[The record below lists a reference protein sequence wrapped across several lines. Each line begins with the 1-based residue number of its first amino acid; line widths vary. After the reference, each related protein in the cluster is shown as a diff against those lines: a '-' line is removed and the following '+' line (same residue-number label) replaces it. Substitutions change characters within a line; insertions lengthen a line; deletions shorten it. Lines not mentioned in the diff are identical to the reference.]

1 MTESIDASVVIPTH
15 TERRWASLV
24 RTVTSAQAQTLA
36 PAEIIVVV
44 DHNPELFERVKS
56 EFPGITVLEN
66 TSVRGASGNR
76 NTGAF
81 HSRSELIAF
90 LDDDTVA
97 HPTWLAN
104 LAAPFGDPTVVGAGG
119 MIVPAWERTR
129 PSWMPDELLW
139 TVGVSYAGMPTSV
152 AEIRNVWSASMM
164 IRRDAFLK
172 VGGFRVGF
180 GKLGDQ
186 NRPED
191 TELCLRISAETG
203 GHWMYVPDSVIEHDV
218 PLDRSTF
225 RFFLRR
231 CYAEG
236 RGKVQMAGLLSR
248 DQKLGAE
255 QDYLRRTLPRA
266 VAKNIADA
274 SRGRGGFHA
283 LRAATLIA
291 AVAAAGFG
299 GGVETVAGRSA
310 AETTAATAKTETA
323 SR

>member
-1 MTESIDASVVIPTH
+1 MADSIDVSVVIPTH
-15 TERRWASLV
+15 SERRWASLC
-24 RTVTSAQAQTLA
+24 RTVASAQAQLVT
-36 PAEIIVVV
+36 PVEIIVVV
-44 DHNPELFERVKS
+44 DHNPELFERAKG
-56 EFPGITVLEN
+56 EFAGVTVLEN
-66 TSVRGASGNR
+66 ESAQGASGNR

-81 HSRSELIAF
+81 HARSELIAF

-97 HPTWLAN
+97 HPTWLGH
-104 LAAPFGDPTVVGAGG
+104 LAAPFSDPAVVGAGG
-119 MIVPAWERTR
+119 LIVPAWADHR
-129 PSWMPDELLW
+129 PSWLPDELLW
-139 TVGVSYAGMPTSV
+139 TVGVSYAGMPTSI

-164 IRRDAFLK
+164 IRREAFER

-231 CYAEG
+231 CFAEG
-236 RGKVQMAGLLSR
+236 RGKVQMAGLLPR

-266 VAKNIADA
+266 VARNIKAA
-274 SRGRGGFHA
+274 TLGRGGYHA
-283 LRAATLIA
+283 LRAVTVIA
-291 AVAAAGFG
+291 AVAAAGVG
-299 GGVETVAGRSA
+299 GGVEAL
-310 AETTAATAKTETA
+310 AATRA
-323 SR
+323 

>member
-1 MTESIDASVVIPTH
+1 MTDSTDVSVVIPTH
-15 TERRWASLV
+15 SERRWASLC
-24 RTVTSAQAQTLA
+24 RTVASAQQQRTA

-44 DHNPELFERVKS
+44 DHNPELFERVKG
-56 EFPGITVLEN
+56 EFPGVTVLEN
-66 TSVRGASGNR
+66 TSLRGASGNR

-81 HSRSELIAF
+81 HARTDLIAF

-97 HPTWLAN
+97 HPTWLGN
-104 LAAPFGDPTVVGAGG
+104 LARPFADLSVVGAGG
-119 MIVPAWERTR
+119 LIVPAWEHAR
-129 PSWMPDELLW
+129 PSWLPDELLW
-139 TVGVSYAGMPTSV
+139 TVGVSYAGMPTSA

-164 IRRDAFLK
+164 VRREAFCE

-180 GKLGDQ
+180 GKLGDR

-191 TELCLRISAETG
+191 TELCLRISAATG

-236 RGKVQMAGLLSR
+236 RGKVQMAGLLPR
-248 DQKLGAE
+248 EQRLGAE
-255 QDYLRRTLPRA
+255 QSYIRRTLPRA
-266 VAKNIADA
+266 VASNLKAA
-274 SRGRGGFHA
+274 TLGRGGFHA
-283 LRAATLIA
+283 LRAVTVIA

-299 GGVETVAGRSA
+299 GGVETISA
-310 AETTAATAKTETA
+310 LTESEAAT
-323 SR
+323 R